1 MTMTG
6 TMMTMTQRN
15 TTLKDYIR
23 EIESFYKYNPDD
35 ELFDEGDH
43 RIHVLRKHISS
54 LPTDERRIFLIYL
67 DQGSETKTGKILGCS
82 RSPVHKVITKI
93 KNQLKDIL
101 LKDNLK

>member
-1 MTMTG
+1 
-6 TMMTMTQRN
+6 MMTMTPQRD

-23 EIESFYKYNPDD
+23 EIESFYQYDPDE
-35 ELFDEGDH
+35 ELFDDGDH
-43 RIHVLRKHISS
+43 RIHVIRKHISS

-93 KNQLKDIL
+93 KNQLKEKL
-101 LKDNLK
+101 LKNNFK